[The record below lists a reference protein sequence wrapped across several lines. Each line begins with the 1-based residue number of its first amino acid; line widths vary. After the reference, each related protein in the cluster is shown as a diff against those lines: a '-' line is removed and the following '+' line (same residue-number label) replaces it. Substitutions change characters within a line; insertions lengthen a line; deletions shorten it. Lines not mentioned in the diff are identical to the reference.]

1 MTTLALTIAVAVL
14 TPALV
19 DDTPES
25 ELDKYQGTW
34 VLVSEEFQ
42 GKKVPA
48 EELAAELRDLCYTV
62 RGDNVLFRSR
72 GEDRSAT
79 IKLDPNKSP
88 KTYDLLR
95 DDGRLL
101 KGIYAWDG
109 ENIKVCSASDQG
121 DRPMEFKTGAGSSNR
136 IRVWKRKP

>member
-1 MTTLALTIAVAVL
+1 MTTFAITATVAVL
-14 TPALV
+14 SLAM
-19 DDTPES
+19 DDTPRS

-34 VLVSEEFQ
+34 VLVSEEFE

-48 EELAAELRDLCYTV
+48 EDLTGDLRNLTYTV
-62 RGDNVLFRSR
+62 RGNNVLFTSR

-95 DDGRLL
+95 DDGRPM

-109 ENIKVCSASDQG
+109 ETIKVCSADNRG
-121 DRPMEFKTGAGSSNR
+121 DRPMEFKTEPGSRNR
-136 IRVWKRKP
+136 IRVWKRKT

>member
-1 MTTLALTIAVAVL
+1 VTTLALTVAVAVL
-14 TPALV
+14 CLST
-19 DDTPES
+19 DDTPKS

-34 VLVSEEFQ
+34 VLVSEEFE

-48 EELAAELRDLCYTV
+48 EDLTGELKNLSYMV
-62 RGDNVLFRSR
+62 RGERLLFTSR
-72 GEDRSAT
+72 GEGRSAT
-79 IKLDPNKSP
+79 IKLDPNNSP

-95 DDGRLL
+95 DDGRPL

-109 ENIKVCSASDQG
+109 ETIKVCSADDWG
-121 DRPMEFKTGAGSSNR
+121 DRPPEFKTEAGSRNR

>member
-1 MTTLALTIAVAVL
+1 VSNFALAVAVAVL
-14 TPALV
+14 SLAM

-34 VLVSEEFQ
+34 VLVSEEFE

-48 EELAAELRDLCYTV
+48 EGLTGELKNLSYTV
-62 RGDNVLFRSR
+62 RGDKLLFTSR

-79 IKLDPNKSP
+79 VKLDPNKSP
-88 KTYDLLR
+88 KTYDLVR
-95 DDGRLL
+95 DDGRPL

-109 ENIKVCSASDQG
+109 ETIKVCSADNQG
-121 DRPMEFKTGAGSSNR
+121 DRPMEFKTEGGSRIR
-136 IRVWKRKP
+136 IRVWKRKT